1 MPLLFCSH
9 FGNKTRKPQARR
21 VAGGQSEGHEDWT
34 ARHPESK
41 GCKPAQRAVR
51 IGDSVARNRRYGQG
65 AEGKAVRPR
74 SGRKPTESPLQAPVF
89 AKRSITGLILQAKG
103 TPMVDYFSSASM
115 RKGKRTG
122 LGGYE
127 QEQTRTMG
135 EGQEAWA
142 NPNIDPTHPHAVDV
156 VYNEHGGSV
165 KDATLARLEQR
176 ANADRKLRKDAVTHL
191 TGYFSMPD
199 YSRRTVGERHEFE
212 KRVHAFLSDKYGA
225 ENVVDMR
232 WHFDESSPHLHATV
246 VPITE
251 DGRLCAKEMF
261 APTKRSME
269 QWQRDYYAAV
279 AEPMGYKQ
287 PDFGR
292 SSEKGYTQETR
303 ATREQLRQVE
313 AERDKVAQEAQEA
326 RQEAEK
332 ARQELARVRG
342 EKAALE
348 VECDALKAENK
359 ALEAAVEDAHNML
372 AHIVDGLANVL
383 DCWHVGNNVREYAQG
398 VVENLDRLLERVG
411 GWYEEREQA
420 RAAREAAVT
429 EKRSGLF
436 GRKTERTIDVDK
448 GMAAAVGKACE
459 QLGGLADRL
468 KQAQVASIANER
480 PHGNRG
486 VIERSR

>member
-1 MPLLFCSH
+1 
-9 FGNKTRKPQARR
+9 
-21 VAGGQSEGHEDWT
+21 
-34 ARHPESK
+34 
-41 GCKPAQRAVR
+41 
-51 IGDSVARNRRYGQG
+51 
-65 AEGKAVRPR
+65 
-74 SGRKPTESPLQAPVF
+74 
-89 AKRSITGLILQAKG
+89 
-103 TPMVDYFSSASM
+103 MVDYFSSASM

-199 YSRRTVGERHEFE
+199 YSKRAPDERREFE
-212 KRVHAFLSDKYGA
+212 QRVRTFLADKYGA
-225 ENVVDMR
+225 ANVVDMR

-292 SSEKGYTQETR
+292 SGEKGYTKETR

-313 AERDKVAQEAQEA
+313 AERDKAIQEAQEA
-326 RQEAEK
+326 RQEADK

-342 EKAALE
+342 EKVALE
-348 VECDALKAENK
+348 VKFDALKAENK
-359 ALEAAVEDAHNML
+359 ALEAEVADAHNVL

-383 DCWHVGNNVREYAQG
+383 DCWSVSNNVRDYAQG
-398 VVENLDRLLERVG
+398 VVENLDKLLERVG

-420 RAAREAAVT
+420 RAARAAAVV
-429 EKRSGLF
+429 EKRSGLL
-436 GRKTERTIDVDK
+436 GRKIERTIDTDR
-448 GMAAAVGKACE
+448 ALTAAVNKARE
-459 QLGGLADRL
+459 QFGGLADRL
-468 KQAQVASIANER
+468 KQAQVASAANER

-486 VIERSR
+486 AVDRSR

>member
-1 MPLLFCSH
+1 
-9 FGNKTRKPQARR
+9 
-21 VAGGQSEGHEDWT
+21 
-34 ARHPESK
+34 
-41 GCKPAQRAVR
+41 
-51 IGDSVARNRRYGQG
+51 
-65 AEGKAVRPR
+65 
-74 SGRKPTESPLQAPVF
+74 
-89 AKRSITGLILQAKG
+89 
-103 TPMVDYFSSASM
+103 MVDYFSSASM

-142 NPNIDPTHPHAVDV
+142 NPNIDQTHPHAVDV

-212 KRVHAFLSDKYGA
+212 QRVRSFLADKYGA
-225 ENVVDMR
+225 ANVVDMR

-292 SSEKGYTQETR
+292 SGEKGYTKETR

-313 AERDKVAQEAQEA
+313 AERDKAIQEAQEA
-326 RQEAEK
+326 RQEADK

-342 EKAALE
+342 EKVALE
-348 VECDALKAENK
+348 VKCGALKAENK
-359 ALEAAVEDAHNML
+359 ALESEVEDARGAL
-372 AHIVDGLANVL
+372 SRIVDGLADVL
-383 DCWHVGNNVREYAQG
+383 DCWDVGDRAQDYA
-398 VVENLDRLLERVG
+398 ERVVHNIDAILG
-411 GWYEEREQA
+411 SVSTWLEKREQA
-420 RAAREAAVT
+420 RAAREATVT
-429 EKRSGLF
+429 EKRGLL
-436 GRKTERTIDVDK
+436 GRKRVLDPEKGLTAAVDK
-448 GMAAAVGKACE
+448 AKE
-459 QLGGLADRL
+459 QMRGLSDKIR
-468 KQAQVASIANER
+468 QAQVASIANER
-480 PHGNRG
+480 PHESRG
-486 VIERSR
+486 AIDRSR